1 MVVIA
6 VAVLVGARFFGA
18 GSGAGSGHGAS
29 ASAAPGQSSASAAA
43 TAASVYGIAT
53 TSADCPAA
61 AVQGVVARCPAKPEC
76 FNGLVVISGSATAGP
91 LPCDQSHYW
100 QTFAIAI
107 LPADVQ
113 TYSQPMVAADPTVRK
128 VCSQAVMLSSRQGQA
143 RHLPAAD
150 WEIQVLPPSEAAF
163 ASGARAYRCLATE
176 IGHQPG
182 VSQFGR

>member
-1 MVVIA
+1 MQPRRT
-6 VAVLVGARFFGA
+6 RFFGP
-18 GSGAGSGHGAS
+18 GPGAGAGHGAS

-43 TAASVYGIAT
+43 TTVSVYGIAT
-53 TSADCPAA
+53 TSAGCPAA
-61 AVQGVVARCPAKPEC
+61 AVQEAVARCPAQPEC

-107 LPADVQ
+107 LPAGVQ

-163 ASGARAYRCLATE
+163 ASGARAYRCLATQT
-176 IGHQPG
+176 GHQPAT
-182 VSQFGR
+182 SQFGR